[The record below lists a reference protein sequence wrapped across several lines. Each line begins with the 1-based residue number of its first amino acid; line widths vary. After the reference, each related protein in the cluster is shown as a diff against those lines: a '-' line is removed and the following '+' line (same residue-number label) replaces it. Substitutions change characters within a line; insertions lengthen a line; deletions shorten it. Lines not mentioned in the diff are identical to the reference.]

1 MIHPIP
7 CLGISLKGE
16 FGKHGTWSNEEL
28 ERFPT
33 ECQKRNTAF
42 GTFWK
47 LLPSLF
53 LSLSMIKSNWILE
66 WQLDWPPLNDP
77 IESSHFLHDFLL
89 IVLLMDS
96 QTKGICSPSLS
107 TYLLS
112 LIFQTLLICPGLLS
126 EKLLTLKRFTLG
138 NGMHPCFQPSSPPY
152 NFQDCVCMRAH
163 LSFLSCFLILSSPQ

>member
-1 MIHPIP
+1 MCRHIT
-7 CLGISLKGE
+7 KGE
-16 FGKHGTWSNEEL
+16 FGKHGTWSKGRAWKISNRMSKEEHS
-28 ERFPT
+28 
-33 ECQKRNTAF
+33 AF

-47 LLPSLF
+47 LLRSLF
-53 LSLSMIKSNWILE
+53 LSSSMVKSNWILE

-89 IVLLMDS
+89 IFLLMDG
-96 QTKGICSPSLS
+96 QTRGICPPSLP

-138 NGMHPCFQPSSPPY
+138 THPGFQPSSLPC

-163 LSFLSCFLILSSPQ
+163 LSFLSCFFVLSSFQ